1 MLELYFVLYRI
12 PKMMSQLARER
23 GRSPV
28 AWSFIGIGA
37 WIGAE
42 LAVSVTVVLVYAILV
57 GFDDSADGIPPGVSG
72 VAYVVSL
79 VGAIIAVS
87 LVRRVLRSQPQ
98 HDFEL
103 PPPPPTFLNISSEKQ
118 NY

>member
-1 MLELYFVLYRI
+1 
-12 PKMMSQLARER
+12 MSRLARER
-23 GRSPV
+23 GRSHV

-42 LAVSVTVVLVYAILV
+42 LVVTVSVVLVYAILF
-57 GFDDSADGIPPGVSG
+57 GFDDSADGLPAGVS
-72 VAYVVSL
+72 ALSYFVSL
-79 VGAIIAVS
+79 VGAILAVA
-87 LVRRVLRSQPQ
+87 LVRRFLRSQPR

-103 PPPPPTFLNISSEKQ
+103 PPPPPTFLRISTEKQ